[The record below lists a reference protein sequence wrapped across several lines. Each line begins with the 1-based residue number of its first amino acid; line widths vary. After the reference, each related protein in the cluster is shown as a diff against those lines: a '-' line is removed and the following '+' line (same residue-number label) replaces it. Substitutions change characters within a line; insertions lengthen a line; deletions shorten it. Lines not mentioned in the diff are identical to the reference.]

1 MGHQRLGT
9 LPRSKLWRDV
19 VELIEHRADVEE
31 VAAATSLAAE
41 QSMIDAS
48 QDAAVQ
54 HAFYLLAKIPLAAR
68 EQDFEAALKGLGI
81 QVESALLHADFAC
94 VVMDAIDARRRQ
106 DGHRSDYGEIA
117 ERSAAEAL
125 YAVIG

>member
-19 VELIEHRADVEE
+19 VELIDHRADVEE

-48 QDAAVQ
+48 QDAALQ
-54 HAFYLLAKIPLAAR
+54 HAFYLIAKI
-68 EQDFEAALKGLGI
+68 
-81 QVESALLHADFAC
+81 H
-94 VVMDAIDARRRQ
+94 ARRPQ
-106 DGHRSDYGEIA
+106 DSTQ
-117 ERSAAEAL
+117 AL
-125 YAVIG
+125 PRGA

>member
-1 MGHQRLGT
+1 MERRGAVWSVAPRREYLMGHQRLGT

-19 VELIEHRADVEE
+19 VELIEHRVDVEE

-54 HAFYLLAKIPLAAR
+54 HAFYLW
-68 EQDFEAALKGLGI
+68 LKFLSLRG
-81 QVESALLHADFAC
+81 SKTSRMH
-94 VVMDAIDARRRQ
+94 
-106 DGHRSDYGEIA
+106 
-117 ERSAAEAL
+117 
-125 YAVIG
+125 